1 MTIYKP
7 AGLFAS
13 ASQHRFAPSIAST
26 PVEVYERCYRLP
38 LLEVAL
44 DGIGGYRPSIFYTG
58 PQTFKKLNSNLRVR
72 LITVQ

>member
-13 ASQHRFAPSIAST
+13 ASQRRFAPTIAGT

-44 DGIGGYRPSIFYTG
+44 AGISGYG
-58 PQTFKKLNSNLRVR
+58 PAFLHRSTNVKK
-72 LITVQ
+72 T